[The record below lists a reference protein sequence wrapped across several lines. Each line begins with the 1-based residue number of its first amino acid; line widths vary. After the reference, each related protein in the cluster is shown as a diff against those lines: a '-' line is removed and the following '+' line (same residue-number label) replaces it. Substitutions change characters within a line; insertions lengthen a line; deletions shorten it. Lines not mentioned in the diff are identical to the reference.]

1 MCLVNYPFGAISDKG
16 QIFQLITTM
25 KQGHYVY
32 AAIAPAFVGQLGPKV
47 TPEKLCG
54 AMIQLGFEDIV
65 EVAVGAD
72 LCTVEE
78 VADFLKKVPAKQ
90 PFIGTSCCPSCS
102 VMAKKSFRN
111 LNHIFPWL

>member
-1 MCLVNYPFGAISDKG
+1 
-16 QIFQLITTM
+16 M

-54 AMIQLGFEDIV
+54 AMIQLGFENIV

-78 VADFLKKVPAKQ
+78 VADFFEKSACQTTIYWYIVLSILLSQ
-90 PFIGTSCCPSCS
+90 
-102 VMAKKSFRN
+102 AKKSFRN